1 MVMSV
6 NGLAN
11 AALLL
16 QSTCLYKRR
25 ICAVESRCNGHLAN
39 IWAFTRM
46 IFTLQAFARN
56 PEFCM
61 QTYEITWLSIR
72 ACVPHHTQSELL
84 REAEYPL

>member
-16 QSTCLYKRR
+16 QSTGLYKRR
-25 ICAVESRCNGHLAN
+25 FCAVESRCNGQLEDF
-39 IWAFTRM
+39 WAFTRM

-56 PEFCM
+56 PAFCM
-61 QTYEITWLSIR
+61 QTYEIT
-72 ACVPHHTQSELL
+72 
-84 REAEYPL
+84 